1 MRKFLTVLLAVL
13 FVFMVFAQTRKIT
26 IWTSEAQVPI
36 LKRLADQY
44 RARYGVQVDVVQV
57 NFGDIKPKF
66 LTAAPAGEGPDI
78 IVGAHDWVGEL
89 VVNGLLEPIQNL
101 PDRDK
106 YFPTPL
112 EGFTYGGRL
121 YGIPYAFDGPALIYN
136 KDYVK
141 TPPKTF
147 DELIALA
154 KKIEKDYGGEVR
166 GFIYDYKNFY
176 FSSFAFFGMGG
187 YVFGKDKTG
196 KLNVRDIGLANRGAI
211 DALKLIKRLVD
222 EKILTPGDNYNTMDG
237 LFKDG
242 LAAMIINGPWAVPG
256 WKQAGINF
264 DVAPIPDLPGG
275 RKPRPFFG
283 AQGFM
288 VNAKSRNKLF
298 ALDFLTKF
306 IATREIMFQIWQ
318 ADPRCPSRID
328 VNEEVMK
335 RDPITKKFADFLGT
349 YGLPMP
355 NVPEMAAVWG
365 AMGDAL
371 AKALDQGVAPEKALA
386 DAVAQIRAQIK

>member
-1 MRKFLTVLLAVL
+1 MRKWLTVVLAVL
-13 FVFMVFAQTRKIT
+13 FVFLAFAEAKKIT

-36 LKRLADQY
+36 LKKLADQY
-44 RARYGVQVDVVQV
+44 KAKYGVQVDVIQV
-57 NFGDIKPKF
+57 NFGDIKSKF

-89 VVNGLLEPIQNL
+89 VVNGLLEPINL
-101 PDRDK
+101 PEKEK
-106 YFPTPL
+106 YFPAPL
-112 EGFTYGGRL
+112 QGFTYNGKV
-121 YGIPYAFDGPALIYN
+121 YGVPYAFDGPALMYN
-136 KDYVK
+136 KDYVQN
-141 TPPKTF
+141 PPKTF

-187 YVFGKDKTG
+187 YVFGTDKTG
-196 KLNVRDIGLANRGAI
+196 KINVKDVGLANAGAI
-211 DALKLIKRLVD
+211 EGLKLIKKLVD

-256 WKQAGINF
+256 YKQAGINF

-275 RKPRPFFG
+275 KKPKPFFG

-288 VNAKSRNKLF
+288 VNAKSKNKLF

-306 IATREIMFQIWQ
+306 IATKDIMYQIWQ
-318 ADPRCPSRID
+318 ADPRCPSRTD
-328 VNEEVMK
+328 VNELVMAK
-335 RDPITKKFADFLGT
+335 DPLTKKFADFLGK

-371 AKALDQGVAPEKALA
+371 AKALDQGVPAEKALA
-386 DAVAQIRAQIK
+386 DAVAQIKAQIK